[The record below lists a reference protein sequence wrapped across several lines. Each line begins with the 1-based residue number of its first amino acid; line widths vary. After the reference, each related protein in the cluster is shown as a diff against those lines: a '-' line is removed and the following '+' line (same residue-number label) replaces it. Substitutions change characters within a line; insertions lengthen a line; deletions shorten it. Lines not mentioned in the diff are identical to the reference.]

1 MKILLAMVT
10 FLFCQIVVYGGFH
23 TCGYPHSWMVYVMEN
38 PIKTD
43 DHWGTHICWTP
54 PYLHPLVV
62 TNTSLLKGSLSCRTE
77 KDGDSPVRY
86 VSIYMRIYSIYHAH
100 MIIPTVACIYTYIYI
115 YVQYIRHFSTYLSE
129 FPQVKSPPFH
139 GQNLETGGFGRWT
152 VMEIWE
158 KDACFFGGVLKQ
170 GYPQNGWFIREHTIY
185 KWMRTGVPLD

>member
-1 MKILLAMVT
+1 MGVSIHADTPIAGWFTSWKIPSKRMIT
-10 FLFCQIVVYGGFH
+10 G
-23 TCGYPHSWMVYVMEN
+23 
-38 PIKTD
+38 
-43 DHWGTHICWTP
+43 GTHICWTP

-139 GQNLETGGFGRWT
+139 GQNLETGGFG
-152 VMEIWE
+152 M
-158 KDACFFGGVLKQ
+158 K
-170 GYPQNGWFIREHTIY
+170 
-185 KWMRTGVPLD
+185 KWMFFWGVSSNKATPKTDGL